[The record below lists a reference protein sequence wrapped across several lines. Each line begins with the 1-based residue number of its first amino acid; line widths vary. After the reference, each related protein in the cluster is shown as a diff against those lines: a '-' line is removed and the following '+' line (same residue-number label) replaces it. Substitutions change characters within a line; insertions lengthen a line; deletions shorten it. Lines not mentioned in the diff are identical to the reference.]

1 MLTTDVRCRIDAKT
15 KAEAAKVIENTQRDL
30 NIALTNELSV
40 ILGRLNLDTLDL
52 NYRIMVPVVLLLVVL
67 IALFLLLK
75 KFGIINRLLYKV
87 TKIFY
92 FLLLF

>member
-1 MLTTDVRCRIDAKT
+1 
-15 KAEAAKVIENTQRDL
+15 
-30 NIALTNELSV
+30 
-40 ILGRLNLDTLDL
+40 
-52 NYRIMVPVVLLLVVL
+52 MVPVVLLLVVL